1 VQGADVT
8 CEVREARLD
17 GADYKEGLRNLTD
30 VFETTVR
37 CILDSEDHC
46 PNILRQIFAHIR
58 KVSVAKFPDDPD
70 VGYTSVTGFIF
81 LRFFVPAIM
90 TPKLFNLMEDY
101 AIGNSEQTFKLVASL
116 LQKLANLQIF
126 ENQEYH
132 MDKLNPILK
141 KEMPRLKKFV
151 DALCDTEKKDTE
163 RTASG
168 ITKMEY
174 ADETPIAR
182 LCTIIEKY
190 SSILE
195 TGLPDRTV
203 AVFLRELE
211 DLTNEM
217 QFLNKKFKT
226 DQKRTRKEIVAEET
240 EKRLR
245 NSEESPK
252 RKTFTLSP
260 KKNNRASRDQLTVFP
275 EYNPIPPFTKEEV
288 DPKVWAYVESLLQAL
303 EHAKS
308 ASSSLISSPSQ
319 SVNGV
324 WL

>member
-1 VQGADVT
+1 
-8 CEVREARLD
+8 
-17 GADYKEGLRNLTD
+17 
-30 VFETTVR
+30 
-37 CILDSEDHC
+37 
-46 PNILRQIFAHIR
+46 
-58 KVSVAKFPDDPD
+58 
-70 VGYTSVTGFIF
+70 
-81 LRFFVPAIM
+81 
-90 TPKLFNLMEDY
+90 MEDY

-151 DALCDTEKKDTE
+151 DALCDTEKKDSE

-260 KKNNRASRDQLTVFP
+260 KKNNRASRDQITVFP

-319 SVNGV
+319 SGNSNSGISPFSRHKRIESDKFSITDSKNSDKSDRSDSSKSERDGDEPKSEIRVKSQKRDRSQRLIYKFVILMVYGFKK
-324 WL
+324 LHSDF